1 MQMSLNSAK
10 FRCCISPYQAE
21 EAPPSPTIIKKDDV
35 SKVDISDLGIQV
47 PL

>member
-10 FRCCISPYQAE
+10 FRCCMSPYQAE
-21 EAPPSPTIIKKDDV
+21 EAPPSATIIKKNDV
-35 SKVDISDLGIQV
+35 SKVDTSDLGIQV